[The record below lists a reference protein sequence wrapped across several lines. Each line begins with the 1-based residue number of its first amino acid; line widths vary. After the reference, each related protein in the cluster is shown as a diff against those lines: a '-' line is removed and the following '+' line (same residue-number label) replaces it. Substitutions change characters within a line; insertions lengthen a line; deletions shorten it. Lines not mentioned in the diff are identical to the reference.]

1 MNNRFNSM
9 VRRAFMGLSIA
20 MIYGGFTACTDDYDL
35 DDEGNYPSWMGGSIY
50 QTLKDPGSVEKSGK
64 KILTGTFNNYLRLI
78 DDLGEAETMNKT
90 GSRTIFP
97 ANDEAFER
105 FFANNAWGVKSYE
118 DLTRAQKRQ
127 LLYTSMLENALL
139 VEMLANVSRDATS
152 VSQGQ
157 AIRHASAAD
166 VTDAMEILRSKDEM
180 PANNPFWE
188 KYYNSG
194 IHIVSDATTPYII
207 HFTKEYLQNNGIS
220 IVGEDGNP
228 SDFEVLTGSA
238 FDDSQNTAYIFRN
251 KIISPDIT
259 CKNGYI
265 HQMQDVVV
273 PPGNMAEVIRT
284 NGESTMFSRMLE
296 RFSAPY
302 YSSNITKNYNDYAVL
317 YGEAVI
323 DSIFEKRYISERSH
337 GGELKTAP
345 TDNPGTINASL
356 NYDPGWNE
364 YNDGDAGSN
373 AIQNMG
379 AMFVPTDKAIWDFF
393 KPGGQGEFLI
403 TQFGKKP
410 NTEENLAQNIDSI
423 PLDNIGSIINNLMQP
438 SFKNSVPSKF
448 NNVMDEAMDPM
459 GLSLN
464 VLNQNPDKTYD
475 VKIANNGVIYMLN
488 TMFAP
493 PSLICVAAPVKLSDD
508 MKVMREAVYDGQ
520 THTSLALNQNFY
532 VYLLAMSANYAFF
545 IPTDDAFERYYVDP
559 TYLNEENPRVLKFTP
574 LGTSPYIK
582 CEAYAYDKATGA
594 VGDLIG
600 DVNKTE
606 FASQLVDILNYHTVV
621 LGKEEVIGNNKYYK
635 TKHGGAICID
645 FNATDSAVMAGQQ
658 VSYRMNGYAAR
669 PASKITKSFNQA
681 NGKSFAID
689 HVIQP
694 PFESVYSIIKD
705 SEKNGEKS
713 FSEFYNLCTDGDM
726 DDIMRFAS
734 DFLAS
739 NNETTNKPNLLAY
752 HPFVSGGIDMN
763 VNYFKSYNYTVYA
776 PDNKAMQEAYNRG
789 LPKWSDV
796 KVLYDQYNDTLQ
808 AIKGGAETTQAM
820 REEIQAAR
828 DKALAMVEEI
838 NDFVRYHFQ
847 DNSIYADRTVKGGDY
862 PTACAD
868 SLGLSQTLKVSGGNG
883 IMTITDRQ
891 GQTITINA
899 NDAQKLVNKMTRD
912 YVFSRQSN
920 SATGQI
926 TKKLITSSFAAVH
939 QISTPLCS
947 HSNGRYD
954 TLWTGAGVR
963 KRLANFRKLYET
975 RLYKRYMRN

>member
-9 VRRAFMGLSIA
+9 VRKVFMGLSVA

-50 QTLKDPGSVEKSGK
+50 QTLKDPEALEKSGK
-64 KILTGTFNNYLRLI
+64 KILTGTFSNYLRLI
-78 DDLGEAETMNKT
+78 DDLGETETMNKT

-97 ANDEAFER
+97 ANDEAFAR
-105 FFANNAWGVKSYE
+105 FFADNAWGVKSYE

-139 VEMLANVSRDATS
+139 VEMLANVSKDATS

-157 AIRHASAAD
+157 AVRHASAAGA
-166 VTDAMEILRSKDEM
+166 TDAMTFLKSKADM
-180 PANNPFWE
+180 PANNSFWE

-194 IHIVSDATTPYII
+194 IHIVSDATTPYMI
-207 HFTKEYLQNNGIS
+207 HFTKEYLQNNGITVVS
-220 IVGEDGNP
+220 EDGTP
-228 SDFEVLTGSA
+228 SDFEVLTGSP

-284 NGESTMFSRMLE
+284 NNESNMFSRMLE
-296 RFSAPY
+296 RFSVPY
-302 YSSNITKNYNDYAVL
+302 YSSNVTKNYNDYAVL
-317 YGEAVI
+317 YGETVI

-345 TDNPGTINASL
+345 DDNPGSISASL
-356 NYDPGWNE
+356 TYDPGWNE
-364 YNDGDAGSN
+364 YNDGETGST

-379 AMFVPTDKAIWDFF
+379 AMFVPTDKALWDFF

-403 TQFGKKP
+403 TQFGKMP

-423 PLDNIGSIINNLMQP
+423 PLDNVESIINNLMQP

-459 GLSLN
+459 GLSLDVIN
-464 VLNQNPDKTYD
+464 KNSDNTYD

-508 MKVMREAVYDGQ
+508 MRVMREAVYDGQ
-520 THTSLALNQNFY
+520 THTALSLNQNFY

-545 IPTDDAFERYYVDP
+545 IPTDDAFTRYYIDP
-559 TYLNEENPRVLKFTP
+559 SYINEENPRALLFTP
-574 LGTSPYIK
+574 LSKSPYIK
-582 CEAYAYDKATGA
+582 CEAYSYDKATGA
-594 VGDLIG
+594 IGELIG
-600 DVNKTE
+600 EVSKTE

-621 LGKEEVIGNNKYYK
+621 LGKDEVIGNNKYYK

-645 FNATDSAVMAGQQ
+645 FSADSLAMAGQQ
-658 VSYRMNGYAAR
+658 VDYRLNGYKVR
-669 PASKITKSFNQA
+669 PASKITKTYNQA
-681 NGKSFAID
+681 NGKSYAID
-689 HVIQP
+689 HIIQA
-694 PFESVYSIIKD
+694 PFQSVYSVIKD
-705 SEKNGEKS
+705 SEKDGEKC

-734 DFLAS
+734 DKMAKT
-739 NNETTNKPNLLAY
+739 NEGTGKPNLMVY
-752 HPFVSGGIDMN
+752 HPFVDGGIDMN
-763 VNYFKSYNYTVYA
+763 VNYFRSYNYTVYA
-776 PDNKAMQEAYNRG
+776 PDNAAMQEAYSRG
-789 LPKWSDV
+789 LPKWSDL
-796 KVLYDQYNDTLQ
+796 KAIYDQYNDTLQ
-808 AIKGGAETTQAM
+808 AIQQGAETSQEM
-820 REEIQAAR
+820 LNEIQAAR
-828 DKALAMVEEI
+828 DKVLAMVEEI

-847 DNSIYADRTVKGGDY
+847 DNSIYADQTVKGGDY

-868 SLGLSQTLKVSGGNG
+868 SLGLSQTLTISGGNG
-883 IMTITDRQ
+883 NITISDRQ
-891 GQTITINA
+891 GQTITIKA
-899 NDAQKLVNKMTRD
+899 NDSQKLVNKMTRD
-912 YVFSRQSN
+912 YVFSRTEN
-920 SATGQI
+920 KTTGQI
-926 TKKLITSSFAAVH
+926 TKKLTTSSFAAVH

-954 TLWTGAGVR
+954 TLWTGAGAR
-963 KRLANFRKLYET
+963 KRLADFRKLYET

>member
-9 VRRAFMGLSIA
+9 VRRAFLGLSVA

-50 QTLKDPGSVEKSGK
+50 QTLKNPESVEKSGK
-64 KILTGTFNNYLRLI
+64 KILTGSFNNYLRLI

-105 FFANNAWGVKSYE
+105 FYADNTWGVKSYE

-127 LLYTSMLENALL
+127 LLYTSMFENALL
-139 VEMLANVSRDATS
+139 VEMLANVSKDATS

-157 AIRHASAAD
+157 AIRHASAAGA
-166 VTDAMEILRSKDEM
+166 TDAMTFLKSKDEM
-180 PANNPFWE
+180 PANNIFWE

-194 IHIVSDATTPYII
+194 IHIVSDATTPYMI
-207 HFTKEYLQNNGIS
+207 HFTKEYMQNNGIS
-220 IVGEDGNP
+220 IVGEDGKP

-284 NGESTMFSRMLE
+284 NGESNLFSRMLE
-296 RFSAPY
+296 RFSVPY
-302 YSSNITKNYNDYAVL
+302 ISTTITKNYNDYAVL
-317 YGEAVI
+317 YGETVI

-337 GGELKTAP
+337 GGALKTAP
-345 TDNPGTINASL
+345 ADNPGTINGSL
-356 NYDPGWNE
+356 TFDPGWNE
-364 YNDGDAGSN
+364 YNDGETGSS

-379 AMFVPTDKAIWDFF
+379 AMFVPTDKALWDFF
-393 KPGGQGEFLI
+393 KKDGQGEFLI
-403 TQFGKKP
+403 TQYGKLP

-423 PLDNIGSIINNLMQP
+423 PLDNVEAIINNLMQP

-448 NNVMDEAMDPM
+448 DNVMDEAMDPM
-459 GLSLN
+459 GLSLD
-464 VLNQNPDKTYD
+464 VLNKNNDNTYD
-475 VKIANNGVIYMLN
+475 VKIANNGVVYMLN

-493 PSLICVAAPVKLSDD
+493 PSLICVAAPVKLSDN
-508 MKVMREAVYDGQ
+508 MRVMREAVYDGQ
-520 THTSLALNQNFY
+520 THTALSLNQNFY

-545 IPTDDAFERYYVDP
+545 IPTDDAFERYYIDP
-559 TYLNEENPRVLKFTP
+559 SYINEATPRALKFTP
-574 LGTSPYIK
+574 LTTSPYIK
-582 CEAYAYDKATGA
+582 CEAYSYDKTTGS
-594 VGDLIG
+594 VGELIG
-600 DVNKTE
+600 DVSKTE

-621 LGKEEVIGNNKYYK
+621 LGKDEVLGGNKYYK

-645 FNATDSAVMAGQQ
+645 FTSDSLAMSGQQ
-658 VSYRMNGYAAR
+658 VNYRMNGYVAR
-669 PASKITKSFNQA
+669 PASKITKTYNQA
-681 NGKSFAID
+681 NGKSYAID
-689 HVIQP
+689 HVIQA

-705 SEKNGEKS
+705 SEKNGEKC

-739 NNETTNKPNLLAY
+739 NNETTSKPNLLAY

-763 VNYFKSYNYTVYA
+763 VNYFRSYNYTVYA
-776 PDNKAMQEAYNRG
+776 PDNKAMQDAYNRG

-820 REEIQAAR
+820 RDEIQAAR

-847 DNSIYADRTVKGGDY
+847 DNSIYADKTINEGDY

-883 IMTITDRQ
+883 TLTIIDKQ
-891 GQTITINA
+891 GQNITINA
-899 NDAQKLVNKMTRD
+899 NDSQKLVNKMTRD
-912 YVFSRQSN
+912 YVFSRTEN
-920 SATGQI
+920 KTTGQI
-926 TKKLITSSFAAVH
+926 TKKINTSSFAAVH

-947 HSNGRYD
+947 HSSGRYD
-954 TLWTGAGVR
+954 TLWKGANAR
-963 KRLANFRKLYET
+963 KRLAKFRKQYET